1 MLAEDGTPVV
11 MDLGSATKARV
22 DIKTLREATT
32 LQVGVA
38 FKEWDVDSFVF
49 FSGLFFKRDF
59 DHQTQRP
66 RRDRKRENL
75 HKYIIYLLAIMIA
88 CVVRLSPL
96 FQAHVLEV
104 SFSLFYFFNS
114 TVMKI
119 KNAKISWLK
128 MEWCVGGVYWHD
140 RILTSQ

>member
-1 MLAEDGTPVV
+1 M
-11 MDLGSATKARV
+11 
-22 DIKTLREATT
+22 
-32 LQVGVA
+32 
-38 FKEWDVDSFVF
+38 F

-114 TVMKI
+114 KKKM
-119 KNAKISWLK
+119 LK
-128 MEWCVGGVYWHD
+128 LVGLKWNGVSVGSTGMTGY
-140 RILTSQ
+140 

>member
-1 MLAEDGTPVV
+1 
-11 MDLGSATKARV
+11 
-22 DIKTLREATT
+22 
-32 LQVGVA
+32 
-38 FKEWDVDSFVF
+38 
-49 FSGLFFKRDF
+49 
-59 DHQTQRP
+59 
-66 RRDRKRENL
+66 
-75 HKYIIYLLAIMIA
+75 MIA
-88 CVVRLSPL
+88 YVVQLSPL

-114 TVMKI
+114 TVTKI